1 MISDTREIVIVKKTA
16 FLAIG
21 FAVAAM
27 PVGAATIANPASAF
41 CATMG
46 GRSVSA
52 TLANGG
58 AIGLCYLPGKKIVE
72 EWTLF
77 RMFNGKKP
85 APRNNP
91 FR

>member
-1 MISDTREIVIVKKTA
+1 MKKAA

-27 PVGAATIANPASAF
+27 PATAATIANPASTF
-41 CATMG
+41 CGKMG

-52 TLANGG
+52 TLADGG
-58 AIGLCYLPGKKIVE
+58 TIGLCYLPGKKIVE
-72 EWTLF
+72 EWTLLH
-77 RMFNGKKP
+77 MFNGKKP

>member
-1 MISDTREIVIVKKTA
+1 MKTFAIFA
-16 FLAIG
+16 FGAA
-21 FAVAAM
+21 AVVLPTAM
-27 PVGAATIANPASAF
+27 PATAATIANPASTF

-52 TLANGG
+52 TLADGG

-77 RMFNGKKP
+77 RIFNGKKP

>member
-1 MISDTREIVIVKKTA
+1 MKKAA
-16 FLAIG
+16 FLAIVV
-21 FAVAAM
+21 ATMPVAATAM
-27 PVGAATIANPASAF
+27 PNPASTF

-52 TLANGG
+52 KLANGG
-58 AIGLCYLPGKKIVE
+58 TIGLCYLPGKKIVE
-72 EWTLF
+72 EWTLL